1 MNNKTYQL
9 FLSITMTVMLIC
21 LAIKGYCVFGSGS
34 SKLESICWTIYGVAS
49 IILIILTL
57 FRKRLLKQDSEQKDK

>member
-9 FLSITMTVMLIC
+9 FLNITMIVMLIC

-57 FRKRLLKQDSEQKDK
+57 FRKRLLKKDSDKS

>member
-9 FLSITMTVMLIC
+9 CLSITMTVMLIC

-57 FRKRLLKQDSEQKDK
+57 FRKRLLKHDSDKS